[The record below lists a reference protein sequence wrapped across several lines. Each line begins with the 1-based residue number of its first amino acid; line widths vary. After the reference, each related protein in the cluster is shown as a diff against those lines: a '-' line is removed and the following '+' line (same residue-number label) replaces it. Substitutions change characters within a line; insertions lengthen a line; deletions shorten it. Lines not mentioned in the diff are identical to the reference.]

1 MALKSGLAAQLGV
14 KAETT
19 WGTFVAPTRFYPL
32 ISESLTEE
40 IDRIE
45 SEGIVTGLRVLNSAQ
60 WAAGNVDVGGD
71 IQTELYQQ
79 GMGALLKACFGAVS
93 TSGAGPYTHTF
104 TPGDLTDDHLSVQ
117 VGKPDGAG
125 TVQPFSFSG
134 MKVTDW
140 ELSMEAGGLVTLSTS
155 LVGKQLATS
164 ESLATASFG
173 TGAAT
178 PFTFKHA
185 SATIAGG
192 AANVKKLTI
201 SGSNGLD
208 SDRRFIGSEYRAE
221 PLEAE
226 LREYSG
232 TVDLEFESLTQMN
245 RFRNATE
252 VALVATISA
261 GASAS
266 LTTTMNVRF
275 DGATPEVDGRGI
287 VQLSAP
293 YKCIGSTTDA
303 SAITA
308 VLISNDTTPT

>member
-1 MALKSGLAAQLGV
+1 MGLKSGMAAQLGV

-19 WGTFVAPTRFYPL
+19 WGTFEAPTRFYPL

-45 SEGIVTGLRVLNSAQ
+45 SEGIVTGVRTLRSAQ

-71 IQTELYQQ
+71 IKTELFQQ
-79 GMGALLKACFGAVS
+79 GTGALLKAGFGAVS
-93 TSGAGPYTHTF
+93 TTGAGPYSHTF

-117 VGKPDGAG
+117 VGKPDVAG
-125 TVQPFSFSG
+125 TVQPFSFAG
-134 MKVTDW
+134 MKVTEW
-140 ELSMEAGGLVTLSTS
+140 ELSVDSGGLVMLSTS
-155 LVGKQLATS
+155 VVGKSLVTS

-173 TGAAT
+173 AGSAT

-185 SATIAGG
+185 SATVAGA
-192 AANVKKLTI
+192 AANVKKL
-201 SGSNGLD
+201 SLKGSNGLD
-208 SDRRFIGSEYRAE
+208 TDRRFIGSEYRAE

-232 TVDLEFESLTQMN
+232 TLDLEFESLTQMN
-245 RFRNATE
+245 RYRNATE
-252 VALVATISA
+252 VALVVTITA

-266 LTTTMNVRF
+266 LTITTNVRF
-275 DGATPEVDGRGI
+275 DGATPEVDGRGV

-293 YKCIGSTTDA
+293 FKCIAPTADA

-308 VLISNDTTPT
+308 VLVNTDSTPT

>member
-1 MALKSGLAAQLGV
+1 MALKSGMAAQLGV

-40 IDRIE
+40 IDRLE
-45 SEGIVTGLRVLNSAQ
+45 SEGIIAGQRVLRSEQ

-79 GMGALLKACFGAVS
+79 GMGALLKACFGAVA
-93 TSGAGPYTHTF
+93 TTGAGPYTHTF

-117 VGKPDGAG
+117 VGKPDVAG
-125 TVQPFSFSG
+125 TVQPFSFYG
-134 MKVTDW
+134 MKATDW
-140 ELSMEAGGLVTLSTS
+140 ELSIEAGGLVMLTTS

-164 ESLATASFG
+164 DALATASYG

-185 SATIAGG
+185 TASVAGG

-201 SGSNGLD
+201 KGSNGLD
-208 SDRRFIGSEYRAE
+208 TDRRFIGSEYRAE
-221 PLEAE
+221 PLEAD
-226 LREYSG
+226 LREYGG
-232 TVDLEFESLTQMN
+232 TVDLEFESLTQYN
-245 RFRNATE
+245 RFRNANE
-252 VALVATISA
+252 VALVSTISA

-293 YKCIGSTTDA
+293 YKCIGTTTDA

-308 VLISNDTTPT
+308 VLISNDTTPV

>member
-1 MALKSGLAAQLGV
+1 MALKSGMAAQLGV

-40 IDRIE
+40 IDRLE
-45 SEGIVTGLRVLNSAQ
+45 SEGIIAGQRVLRSEQ

-79 GMGALLKACFGAVS
+79 GMGALLKACFGAVA
-93 TSGAGPYTHTF
+93 TTGAGPYTHTF

-117 VGKPDGAG
+117 VGKPDVAG
-125 TVQPFSFSG
+125 TVQPFSYYG

-140 ELSMEAGGLVTLSTS
+140 ELSIEAGGLVMLTTS

-164 ESLATASFG
+164 DSLATASYG

-185 SATIAGG
+185 TASVAGG

-201 SGSNGLD
+201 KGSNGLD
-208 SDRRFIGSEYRAE
+208 TDRRFIGSEYRVE
-221 PLEAE
+221 PLEAD
-226 LREYSG
+226 LREYGG
-232 TVDLEFESLTQMN
+232 TVDLEFESLTQYN
-245 RFRNATE
+245 RFRNANE
-252 VALVATISA
+252 VALVSTISA

-275 DGATPEVDGRGI
+275 DGSTPEVDGRGI

-293 YKCIGSTTDA
+293 YKCIGTTTDA

-308 VLISNDTTPT
+308 VLISNDTTPV